1 MQCLLN
7 KCYIKDGVGE
17 YMQRKR
23 KVKKRTWFNI
33 KGYKISIFA
42 VLAVV
47 LMLTGITGY
56 RVYKMSQKQEA
67 YMLKINDL
75 EAKIEA
81 EKARSEELNKL
92 KIYVQTKDYIEDVAK
107 EQLGL
112 VNPDELLLKP
122 DK

>member
-1 MQCLLN
+1 
-7 KCYIKDGVGE
+7 
-17 YMQRKR
+17 
-23 KVKKRTWFNI
+23 
-33 KGYKISIFA
+33 
-42 VLAVV
+42 
-47 LMLTGITGY
+47 MLTGITGY

-107 EQLGL
+107 EKLGL
-112 VNPDELLLKP
+112 VNPDELILKP

>member
-1 MQCLLN
+1 
-7 KCYIKDGVGE
+7 
-17 YMQRKR
+17 
-23 KVKKRTWFNI
+23 
-33 KGYKISIFA
+33 
-42 VLAVV
+42 
-47 LMLTGITGY
+47 
-56 RVYKMSQKQEA
+56 MSQKQEA

-107 EQLGL
+107 EKLGL
-112 VNPDELLLKP
+112 VNPDELILKP

>member
-1 MQCLLN
+1 
-7 KCYIKDGVGE
+7 
-17 YMQRKR
+17 MQRKR
-23 KVKKRTWFNI
+23 KVKKRTWFKI
-33 KGYKISIFA
+33 KGYKVSIFA

-107 EQLGL
+107 EKLGL
-112 VNPDELLLKP
+112 VNPDELILKP